1 MTTSTALSLS
11 DRLRLR
17 TAIFLAGACVM
28 VLQVLGTR
36 IIGPHYGVGLYVW
49 TALISITLVA
59 LALGYWLGGKLA
71 DRRPSLLWFA
81 GVLLLAAA
89 AVGLIPLLRGFVI
102 EAGWR
107 FGLRGGALLSAGVLF
122 FPPLFLL
129 GMISPYAIRLEAS
142 GAEVAGRSA
151 GRLYAIS
158 TAGSV
163 FGAMLAGFYLVPN
176 FRVPVLLAATAGALA
191 FAAVL
196 SAAPGLR
203 RRIVVPAVVLA
214 AAAVA
219 LAWPK
224 PMPPGLLTARSY
236 ENSDLR
242 IVDHEGNRF
251 LMIDQAAQSS
261 LAKNGRP
268 LGIHAYFLASR
279 VLLARPEAKN
289 AAIIGLGGGSLVPL
303 LSQERMELEAVELSP
318 DVIELARGY
327 FGMALTSEKVHE
339 ADGRVF
345 LRERPG
351 KFDVVILDAF
361 SGDRLAA
368 TLVSREGLGTAK
380 ASLTPGGLL
389 ALNTWGIDVERGR
402 PNRVGAS
409 IRATLEKVFAHVLAV
424 PASGNLLFFA
434 SDEPIVPQRESVT
447 FETFDGP
454 RDFTWLPVPPVEWP
468 KGIVLTDDWNPADT
482 LDVAG
487 LESSRVRRRNDM
499 PADVLT
505 ALAWE

>member
-1 MTTSTALSLS
+1 MTTSTGLSLS

-89 AVGLIPLLRGFVI
+89 AVGLIPLLRGFII

-158 TAGSV
+158 TTGSV

-191 FAAVL
+191 LAAVL

-203 RRIVVPAVVLA
+203 RRIAVPAIVLA
-214 AAAVA
+214 AAAAA
-219 LAWPK
+219 LAWPQ

-242 IVDHEGNRF
+242 VIEHQNQRY
-251 LMIDQAAQSS
+251 LMVDQAAQSS
-261 LAKNGRP
+261 LGKNGRP
-268 LGIHAYFLASR
+268 LDIYAYFLASR

-303 LSQERMELEAVELSP
+303 LSQEGMELEAVELSP
-318 DVIELARGY
+318 DIIELARGY
-327 FGMALTSEKVHE
+327 FGMTLPPEKVHE

-345 LRERPG
+345 LREHPG
-351 KFDVVILDAF
+351 QFDVVILDAF

-368 TLVSREGLGTAK
+368 TLVSREGLETAK
-380 ASLTPGGLL
+380 ASLTRGGLL
-389 ALNTWGIDVERGR
+389 ALNTWGIDTAKGM

-409 IRATLEKVFAHVLAV
+409 IRATLQKTFAHIVAV

-447 FETFDGP
+447 FEAFDGP
-454 RDFTWLPVPPVEWP
+454 RDFTWLPVPPTTWP
-468 KGIVLTDDWNPADT
+468 AGIVLTDDWNPADT

-487 LESSRVRRRNDM
+487 LESSRVRRRADM
-499 PADVLT
+499 PPDVLT